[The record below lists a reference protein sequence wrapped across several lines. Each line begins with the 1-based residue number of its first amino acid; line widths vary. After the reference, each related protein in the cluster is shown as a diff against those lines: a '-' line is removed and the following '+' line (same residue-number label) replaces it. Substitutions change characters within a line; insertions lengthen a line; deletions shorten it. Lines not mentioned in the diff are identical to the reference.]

1 MTDLFQR
8 LWGHFFGPKVSLV
21 LAYLTD
27 AVAILV
33 FILLTVM
40 FLIWLER
47 KVAARF
53 QNRLGPMRVG
63 RPHGWLQ
70 SVADVLKL
78 LLKEDVIPTK
88 ADRWVFTLA
97 PIVVVVPAILIWVC
111 IPFSRN
117 LVAKDLNIGIFYIIS
132 LASLGVLG
140 IIMGGWAA
148 NNKYTLIGGLRS
160 AAQMISYEIP
170 LVLSVVAVVVLAGTM
185 DMNGLVARQ
194 APYRWF
200 VFWVPVGPLA
210 FLIYLTAAVAETNR
224 VPFDLPEA
232 ESELVSGFHTE
243 YSGMKFGFFFLAEF
257 TNMFAVSAIAT
268 TLFLGG
274 WLGPGNL
281 GPLWFLIKTYAIV
294 FFIMWLRW
302 TLPRVRGDQLMKL
315 AWKVLLPSSLVV
327 LFLASVMVAVGFGGA
342 RG

>member
-1 MTDLFQR
+1 MTAAFER
-8 LWGHFFGPKVSLV
+8 LWGLAFVPPVSLV

-27 AVAILV
+27 AVAILIFV
-33 FILLTVM
+33 LLTVM
-40 FLIWLER
+40 FLIWVER
-47 KVAARF
+47 KVSARF

-70 SVADVLKL
+70 SVADVVKL
-78 LLKEDVIPTK
+78 LLKEDVIPAK

-97 PIVVVVPAILIWVC
+97 PLVVVIPALAIWVC
-111 IPFSRN
+111 IPFSRD
-117 LVAKDLNIGIFYIIS
+117 LVAQNLNIGIFYIVS

-140 IIMGGWAA
+140 IIMGGWSP

-170 LVLSVVAVVVLAGTM
+170 LVLSVIAVVILAGAL
-185 DMNGLVARQ
+185 DMNTLVERQ
-194 APYRWF
+194 ATYRWY

-210 FLIYLTAAVAETNR
+210 FAIYLTAAVAETNR

-232 ESELVSGFHTE
+232 ESELVCGYHTE
-243 YSGMKFGFFFLAEF
+243 YSGMKFAFFFLAEF
-257 TNMFAVSAIAT
+257 TNVFAVSCIAT

-274 WLGPGNL
+274 WLGPGHL
-281 GPLWFLIKTYAIV
+281 GPLWFIVKTYAIV
-294 FFIMWLRW
+294 LFIMWLRW

-315 AWKVLLPSSLVV
+315 AWKVLLPASLVV
-327 LFLASVMVAVGFGGA
+327 ILLAAVMVAGGVGG
-342 RG
+342 R

>member
-1 MTDLFQR
+1 MTGAFRD
-8 LWGHFFGPKVSLV
+8 LWGRIFAPKVSLA

-27 AVAILV
+27 AVLILV
-33 FILLTVM
+33 FVLLTVM
-40 FLIWLER
+40 FLVWLER
-47 KVAARF
+47 KISARF

-70 SVADVLKL
+70 SVADVMKL
-78 LLKEDVIPTK
+78 LLKEDVIPAK

-97 PIVVVVPAILIWVC
+97 PIVVIIPALLIWVC
-111 IPFSRN
+111 IPFSRTLIVQN
-117 LVAKDLNIGIFYIIS
+117 LNIGIFYIVS

-140 IIMGGWAA
+140 IIMGGWSA
-148 NNKYTLIGGLRS
+148 NNKYTLIGALRS

-170 LVLSVVAVVVLAGTM
+170 LVLSVIAVVILAGSL
-185 DMNGLVARQ
+185 DMNTLIERQ
-194 APYRWF
+194 AQYRWYL
-200 VFWVPVGPLA
+200 FWVPVGPLA
-210 FLIYLTAAVAETNR
+210 FAIYLTAAVAETNR

-243 YSGMKFGFFFLAEF
+243 YSGMKFAFFFLAEF
-257 TNMFAVSAIAT
+257 TNMFAVSCIAT

-274 WLGPGNL
+274 WLGPGRD
-281 GPLWFLIKTYAIV
+281 GPWWFLLKTYLIV

-302 TLPRVRGDQLMKL
+302 TFPRVRGDQLMKL

-327 LFLASVMVAVGFGGA
+327 ILLASVMAALGFGG
-342 RG
+342 R